1 MENKRISA
9 ELKNY
14 GLVFIGA
21 IVVALAFGLFIV
33 PYKIVPGGVFG
44 LGIVISELLGFSS
57 IGIIALCINIPLLLL
72 GTCFLG
78 KKTGL
83 KTAFFMISSSF
94 LLDFLL
100 IITKSRI
107 IVNDVLLSSI
117 FGGILVGVT
126 IFLVKKAGATTGGQ
140 DIIARILSPKIN
152 VDFNQLI
159 LIIDAI
165 IIIFGIFTFGDYT
178 MATYCLITI
187 IATSKTIEHFMK
199 QDVQNK
205 TVLVFSKKNHI
216 VQRNIT
222 NNKTISKN
230 LIKIIHKDSD
240 EKMILITKN
249 NKNLSV
255 IEAVIYNSDPEA
267 QIITLESNFSLG
279 NI

>member
-44 LGIVISELLGFSS
+44 LGIIISELLGFSS
-57 IGIIALCINIPLLLL
+57 VGIIALCINIPLLLL

-78 KKTGL
+78 KKAGL
-83 KTAFFMISSSF
+83 KTAFFMILSSF

-100 IITKSRI
+100 MITKSKI

-117 FGGILVGVT
+117 FGGILVGIT

-140 DIIARILSPKIN
+140 DIIARILAPKIN
-152 VDFNQLI
+152 VDFNKLI

-165 IIIFGIFTFGDYT
+165 IIVFGVFTFGDYT

-216 VQRNIT
+216 VQRNIR
-222 NNKTISKN
+222 NNKTIYKN
-230 LIKIIHKDSD
+230 LIKIVHKDSD

>member
-57 IGIIALCINIPLLLL
+57 VGIIALCINIPLLLF

-78 KKTGL
+78 KKAGL
-83 KTAFFMISSSF
+83 KTAFFMILSSF

-100 IITKSRI
+100 MITKSKI

-117 FGGILVGVT
+117 FGGILVGIT

-152 VDFNQLI
+152 VDFNKLI

-165 IIIFGIFTFGDYT
+165 IIVFGVFTFGDYT

-216 VQRNIT
+216 VQKNIT
-222 NNKTISKN
+222 NNKIIYKN